1 MNLYICFYLFT
12 LTNFHTKLLKNL
24 STHAQISNIYI
35 YIYISTRM
43 QDSYTKSIRLFLFI
57 NIYKNM
63 QMYSK

>member
-1 MNLYICFYLFT
+1 MFLFIY
-12 LTNFHTKLLKNL
+12 FDQFSYQITKKFIY
-24 STHAQISNIYI
+24 TCPNIKYI